1 MISDECEKYSN
12 EVIISILKATEELNH
27 LKDVDTILDKILLE
41 EDRLRFSYVHNDTLF
56 RKDESNAA
64 LYEDYAIQVH
74 AGSRARH
81 RRAPTFIII
90 VVGYYLKML
99 CARHSEQL

>member
-41 EDRLRFSYVHNDTLF
+41 ARRLSQADAGSIFLPEEDRLGFSYVHNDTLF
-56 RKDESNAA
+56 RK
-64 LYEDYAIQVH
+64 
-74 AGSRARH
+74 
-81 RRAPTFIII
+81 
-90 VVGYYLKML
+90 
-99 CARHSEQL
+99 